1 MKTAS
6 EFIAHAEGSSELKN
20 KMSGARSADD
30 LVKVAHDA
38 GFHVDKN
45 NLSNTMRTIAT
56 TELQKRGF
64 PDWAINSVLL
74 GETVCW

>member
-1 MKTAS
+1 MKTS
-6 EFIAHAEGSSELKN
+6 SDFVAHAEGSSEIKS

-38 GFHVDKN
+38 GFQVDKN
-45 NLSNTMRTIAT
+45 NFSNMMRNIAGA
-56 TELQKRGF
+56 ELQKRGF
-64 PDWAINSVLL
+64 PDWAINSVFL